1 MLIIFGFLKSMVLF
15 TVVVCNK
22 ESVIMTQVWYSFN
35 NFFLKKV
42 LVSVTFLADEKNTI
56 VHWSLPHFHDT
67 LSKVKKQMGM
77 FDV

>member
-1 MLIIFGFLKSMVLF
+1 MVLF

-77 FDV
+77 YYTMFDV